1 MRRNRDRDHG
11 VAICSDNRLF
21 VSAMP
26 RAGRRMHG
34 LGTAV
39 SARPWRLVPAAA
51 RRTVAVR
58 SVAAALRAS

>member
-11 VAICSDNRLF
+11 VALCPDNRLF

-26 RAGRRMHG
+26 RADWRMHG
-34 LGTAV
+34 LGTRAV
-39 SARPWRLVPAAA
+39 VPCRLVPAAA
-51 RRTVAVR
+51 RRTVSVR